1 LGSGEQPHYFFVPFT
16 DFGAGHDIG
25 SGGRSDCVLEDIR
38 PEINWLHSY
47 VTGDK
52 VYCVYLRPTG
62 KTVREHARPGG
73 FPANRVSA
81 VRHLIDPGAA
91 G

>member
-1 LGSGEQPHYFFVPFT
+1 MGSGEQPHYFFVPFT

-38 PEINWLHSY
+38 PEINWLRSY

-52 VYCVYLRPTG
+52 VYCVYVRPTG
-62 KTVREHARPGG
+62 KP
-73 FPANRVSA
+73 FANTLSPEGSRRIA
-81 VRHLIDPGAA
+81 FRQFAT
-91 G
+91 